1 MNVLIVED
9 EKSLALELDEYLSHE
24 GFTVEHARTRKSA
37 EEKIFVNN
45 YGTSNETYFYKATAK
60 GVEV

>member
-1 MNVLIVED
+1 MNILIVED
-9 EKSLALELDEYLSHE
+9 EKGLALEMDEFLSRE

-45 YGTSNETYFYKATAK
+45 TILFCLIWAFLTAM
-60 GVEV
+60 GWMY